1 MNTYDT
7 AAGTHGIKPFWKA
20 LWANVRRWID
30 RERELVA
37 LRNAVGMMAEARR
50 ADAAEWHAMYDG
62 SKEARADAR
71 RFRWLTEDHA
81 DPAVRERV
89 QSITQS
95 MPARSLSGTRV
106 DIDAAMDERA

>member
-7 AAGTHGIKPFWKA
+7 SAGTHGTNPFWRSLRA
-20 LWANVRRWID
+20 LVQRWID

-62 SKEARADAR
+62 SKEARADAL
-71 RFRWLTEDHA
+71 RFRWLAEDHA
-81 DPAVRERV
+81 DNAVRERV
-89 QSITQS
+89 RSILQS
-95 MPARSLSGTRV
+95 MPTRSLSGARI
-106 DIDAAMDERA
+106 DIDAAMG

>member
-7 AAGTHGIKPFWKA
+7 AAGTHGTKPFWSSLRA
-20 LWANVRRWID
+20 TVRRWID
-30 RERELVA
+30 RERELMA

-62 SKEARADAR
+62 SKEAHADAR

-81 DPAVRERV
+81 EPAVRDRV
-89 QSITQS
+89 RSIMQS
-95 MPARSLSGTRV
+95 MPTRSLSGARI